1 MNKSRFPD
9 GCGPYLATR
18 RPLSRRHF
26 LRGTGVALG
35 LPLLDAM
42 MPGLAQ
48 AAAAAGSAV
57 EAKPRRMFAICNN
70 LGLLERHY
78 FPQGSGKD
86 YVASEY
92 LQVLQE
98 HREDFTVF
106 TGVHHPS
113 VDGAHKSDM
122 CFLTAAPHPGSG
134 AFRNTISLDQLMA
147 EKIGLLTRFPSLSLG
162 VNTRESRSL
171 SYTANGVVIPP
182 QEKAADV
189 FKQLFLQGTPAQI
202 EAEVRKLDS
211 GRSMLDAVAEQAKRF
226 EGKGSRRDQE
236 RLDQYF
242 TSVRTLERQM
252 QASSGWE
259 YKPKPVVNVPVPVD
273 PNNPAEYMGKLGVL
287 YRLAQL
293 AFETDSTRAIT
304 LFLDSAGS
312 PALEIPGATITEA
325 YHNLSHHGQEPDRMG
340 QLKAI
345 ELSHMKLLGKLY
357 ADFKAV
363 KEGGDSLLDRTML
376 LYGSNFG
383 NSNTHE
389 TTNLPIILA
398 GGGFRH
404 GQCVAFDRYRNS
416 PLSNLFVSMLH
427 RMGID
432 ADKFGSS
439 TGTMKGLEM
448 T

>member
-1 MNKSRFPD
+1 MKTNTPL
-9 GCGPYLATR
+9 CGPFISTR

-26 LRGTGVALG
+26 LRGTGIALG

-42 MPGLAQ
+42 MPGLGR
-48 AAAAAGSAV
+48 AAAAGEAMQ
-57 EAKPRRMFAICNN
+57 AKPRRMFAICNN

-78 FPQGSGKD
+78 APQGSGRD

-92 LQVLQE
+92 LQLLQE
-98 HREDFTVF
+98 HRSDFTVF
-106 TGVHHPS
+106 MGVHHPG
-113 VDGAHKSDM
+113 VDGAHKSDQ
-122 CFLTAAPHPGSG
+122 CFLTAAPHPGAGS
-134 AFRNTISLDQLMA
+134 FRNTISLDQLMA
-147 EKIGLLTRFPSLSLG
+147 EKLGILTRFPSITLG
-162 VNTRESRSL
+162 VNTRETRSC
-171 SYTANGVVIPP
+171 SYTGNGVGIPP
-182 QEKAADV
+182 QERAADV
-189 FKQLFLQGTPAQI
+189 FQQLFLQGTPAQI

-211 GRSMLDAVAEQAKRF
+211 GRSMLDAVAEQVKRF
-226 EGKGSRRDQE
+226 EDKGSPRDRE

-242 TSVRTLERQM
+242 TSVRALEKQM
-252 QASSGWE
+252 QASKGWE
-259 YKPKPVVNVPVPVD
+259 YKPKPVVNAPVPVD
-273 PNNPAEYMGKLGVL
+273 PASPAQYMEKLNVL

-312 PALEIPGATITEA
+312 PVLEVPGNTITES

-345 ELSHMKLLGKLY
+345 DLSHMKLLAKLY
-357 ADFKAV
+357 SDFKAV
-363 KEGGDSLLDRTML
+363 KEGEDTLLDRTML

-404 GQCVAFDRYRNS
+404 GQVIAFDRYRNT
-416 PLSNLFVSMLH
+416 PLSNLFVTMLH
-427 RMGID
+427 RMGIE
-432 ADKFGSS
+432 AEKFGSS
-439 TGTMKGLEM
+439 TGTLKGLEP

>member
-1 MNKSRFPD
+1 MNKSRFPL
-9 GCGPYLATR
+9 GLGPYLAAR
-18 RPLSRRHF
+18 RPISRRHF
-26 LRGTGVALG
+26 LRGAGIALG

-42 MPGLAQ
+42 MPRLGR
-48 AAAAAGSAV
+48 AAGAESAA

-78 FPQGSGKD
+78 APQGSGKD

-92 LQVLQE
+92 LQLLHE
-98 HREDFTVF
+98 HRRDFTVF
-106 TGVHHPS
+106 NGVYHVN

-147 EKIGLLTRFPSLSLG
+147 EKIGLLTRFPSITLG
-162 VNTRESRSL
+162 LNTRETRSL
-171 SYTANGVVIPP
+171 SYTGNGVALPP

-202 EAEVRKLDS
+202 EAEVRRLDS
-211 GRSMLDAVAEQAKRF
+211 GRSMLDAVAEQTKRF
-226 EGKGSRRDQE
+226 ENQGSSRDRE

-252 QASSGWE
+252 QASRGWE
-259 YKPKPVVNVPVPVD
+259 YKPKPVVKAPVPID
-273 PNNPAEYMGKLGVL
+273 PTNPAEYMGKLSVL

-293 AFETDSTRAIT
+293 AFETDSTRAMT

-312 PALEIPGATITEA
+312 PVLEIPGTTITEA
-325 YHNLSHHGQEPDRMG
+325 YHNLSHHGSEPDRLA

-345 ELSHMKLLGKLY
+345 EVSHMKLLAKLY
-357 ADFKAV
+357 TDFKAV
-363 KEGGDSLLDRTML
+363 REGEDTLLDRSML

-389 TTNLPIILA
+389 TTNLPVILA

-404 GQCVAFDRYRNS
+404 GQVIAFDRYKNY
-416 PLSNLFVSMLH
+416 PLSNLYVSMLQ
-427 RMGID
+427 RLGINE
-432 ADKFGSS
+432 DKFGSS